1 MTLIDYSKL
10 YYEKNKE
17 KQKEYSRNYYRKNK
31 KKLKKYHRDYYR
43 ENKKKWKDYSKVYRQ
58 DYLTNDGKTLNYWT
72 MYYNLNKER
81 YKGYYQ
87 ANKEKRKEYSKKYY
101 LTKQKKTI
109 TQKYTTMIMSD
120 RYNNMIKTIS
130 MSIPKTEINQEVR
143 ILEFK

>member
-1 MTLIDYSKL
+1 MTLTAYNKI

-17 KQKEYSRNYYRKNK
+17 KLKEYSKKYYRENK
-31 KKLKKYHRDYYR
+31 KKLKKYSRTYYS
-43 ENKKKWKDYSKVYRQ
+43 ENKKKWKDYRKVYNQ
-58 DYLTNDGKTLNYWT
+58 DYTTEDGEELNYWK
-72 MYYNLNKER
+72 MYYRINKEKFR
-81 YKGYYQ
+81 NYYK
-87 ANKEKRKEYSKKYY
+87 ANKEKRRKYSKKYY

-109 TQKYTTMIMSD
+109 TEKYTTMIMSD

>member
-1 MTLIDYSKL
+1 MTTYNKL
-10 YYEKNKE
+10 YYKNNKE
-17 KQKEYSRNYYRKNK
+17 DLKAYSKIYYDEHKEKLKLYSKNYYKA
-31 KKLKKYHRDYYR
+31 
-43 ENKKKWKDYSKVYRQ
+43 NKKKWDKYRKIYQQ
-58 DYLTNDGKTLNYWT
+58 DYIDNDGKTFNYWS
-72 MYYNLNKER
+72 MYYKLNKER
-81 YKGYYQ
+81 YKRYYQ

-109 TQKYTTMIMSD
+109 TEKYTTMIMSD